1 MQAFW
6 LGFGRLSSFALAFV
20 SAAILSRFLSKEDY
34 GTYKQI
40 MYLYAS
46 FSLIFMAGLPE
57 TLTYFLPK
65 LKKEEQKYLVL
76 QFEIIFIFLGLL
88 FSSCLY
94 FGSSTIAEI
103 LNNPTLADA
112 LKIYAPVPL
121 LLMPTFTMESIY
133 MNEHKSHY
141 QAIYLIFSRFMVL
154 CGITLPVIFYQA
166 SCQVALHGLVF
177 SSACMLIVAL
187 FLIAK
192 PYKGYH
198 CQRSHLNIR
207 DVIGYSIPLLSADFA
222 LMLFNSADQFFIS
235 RYFGEAVFAEYSN
248 GFIQFP
254 LATMVSG
261 SVLTV
266 LIPMFS
272 QANTT
277 KKLNEAI
284 RSWQNAI
291 RKTCL
296 LLYPILVFC
305 FFFATEIV
313 TFIYG
318 KNYTCSAIYLSLIHI

>member
-112 LKIYAPVPL
+112 LQIYAPVL
-121 LLMPTFTMESIY
+121 L
-133 MNEHKSHY
+133 
-141 QAIYLIFSRFMVL
+141 
-154 CGITLPVIFYQA
+154 
-166 SCQVALHGLVF
+166 
-177 SSACMLIVAL
+177 
-187 FLIAK
+187 
-192 PYKGYH
+192 
-198 CQRSHLNIR
+198 
-207 DVIGYSIPLLSADFA
+207 
-222 LMLFNSADQFFIS
+222 
-235 RYFGEAVFAEYSN
+235 
-248 GFIQFP
+248 
-254 LATMVSG
+254 
-261 SVLTV
+261 
-266 LIPMFS
+266 
-272 QANTT
+272 
-277 KKLNEAI
+277 
-284 RSWQNAI
+284 
-291 RKTCL
+291 
-296 LLYPILVFC
+296 
-305 FFFATEIV
+305 
-313 TFIYG
+313 
-318 KNYTCSAIYLSLIHI
+318 